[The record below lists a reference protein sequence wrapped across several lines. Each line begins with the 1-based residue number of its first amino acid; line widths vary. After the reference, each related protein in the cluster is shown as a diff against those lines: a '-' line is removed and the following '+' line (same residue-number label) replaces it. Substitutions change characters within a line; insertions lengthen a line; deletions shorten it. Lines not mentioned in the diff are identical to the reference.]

1 VGAIPRCLRV
11 SKTAS
16 KIDATTTNT
25 KAPFGAFFYATKRR
39 TRRKNETVCRGF
51 LWEYLEKSGVN
62 IDPEY
67 PVEVVDGKVTVL
79 LSSQS
84 KPPLMEK
91 MKEVVNV
98 AADLLDIRAPKE
110 LDSAG
115 YYKVCL
121 QIINKIGTT
130 DSSRYGVEQ

>member
-1 VGAIPRCLRV
+1 MQQKGEREERMKQYVEV
-11 SKTAS
+11 SS
-16 KIDATTTNT
+16 GELEGII
-25 KAPFGAFFYATKRR
+25 R
-39 TRRKNETVCRGF
+39 
-51 LWEYLEKSGVN
+51 EYLEKSGVN
-62 IDPEY
+62 VDPEY

-79 LSSQS
+79 LSSQD

-110 LDSAG
+110 MDSAG

-130 DSSRYGVEQ
+130 DSSRYEGVEQ

>member
-1 VGAIPRCLRV
+1 MQQKGEREGRMKQYVEV
-11 SKTAS
+11 SS
-16 KIDATTTNT
+16 GELEGII
-25 KAPFGAFFYATKRR
+25 R
-39 TRRKNETVCRGF
+39 
-51 LWEYLEKSGVN
+51 EYLEKSGVN

>member
-1 VGAIPRCLRV
+1 MKQYVEISSGELERMIR
-11 SKTAS
+11 
-16 KIDATTTNT
+16 
-25 KAPFGAFFYATKRR
+25 
-39 TRRKNETVCRGF
+39 
-51 LWEYLEKSGVN
+51 EYLEKEGVS

-67 PVEVVDGKVTVL
+67 PVEVIDGKVTVL

-91 MKEVVNV
+91 MKEVVDV
-98 AADLLDIRAPKE
+98 AADLLDIRAPKTM
-110 LDSAG
+110 DSAG

-130 DSSRYGVEQ
+130 ESSRYEGAEQ